1 MAAVASHQPR
11 GRKEYPRSMR
21 YAVIIVLL
29 LIIGSLASALFY
41 LIKGRGDPR
50 KMALALTFRVGLS
63 VGLFV
68 MLMAGYYFGL
78 IPGRL

>member
-1 MAAVASHQPR
+1 
-11 GRKEYPRSMR
+11 MR

-29 LIIGSLASALFY
+29 LILGSLASALFY
-41 LIKGRGDPR
+41 LLKGRGDPR

-63 VGLFV
+63 VALFV

>member
-1 MAAVASHQPR
+1 
-11 GRKEYPRSMR
+11 MR

-29 LIIGSLASALFY
+29 LILGSLASALFY
-41 LIKGRGDPR
+41 LLKGRSDPR

-63 VGLFV
+63 VALFV

>member
-1 MAAVASHQPR
+1 
-11 GRKEYPRSMR
+11 MR
-21 YAVIIVLL
+21 YAVIVVLL

-41 LIKGRGDPR
+41 LVKGRGDPR
-50 KMALALTFRVGLS
+50 KMALALTVRVGLS
-63 VGLFV
+63 VALFV